1 MLTTKLKKTDEQD
14 SEVIGVRIFAQDDK
28 EKKILRRFWDGGM
41 KMNAL
46 HSDNEIEI
54 SFADL
59 IETEN

>member
-1 MLTTKLKKTDEQD
+1 MLAAKLRKTTKQD
-14 SEVIGVRIFAQDDK
+14 SEVIGVRIFAQDDR
-28 EKKILRRFWDGGM
+28 EKDILRRFWDGGM

>member
-1 MLTTKLKKTDEQD
+1 MLAAKLRKTTKQD
-14 SEVIGVRIFAQDDK
+14 SEVIGVRIFAQDDR
-28 EKKILRRFWDGGM
+28 EKDILRRFWDGGM

-59 IETEN
+59 IETE